1 MIRRDSEKGWIVF
14 QQHDH
19 ARLAGD
25 VMKFWGNDYFS
36 HIKPFEEVMYAV
48 NNHDLGWIEWDTY
61 PKIDKKNRYPANFM
75 EMNDEEQ
82 KKIWIKSFENGFHSH
97 GYSSAL
103 IALHFS
109 KLNESANGTN
119 CNEGG
124 SLELRKKTKNI
135 IASIFGAEYNSL
147 KDNGLSP
154 EVMINLKF
162 LQIGDIISLAL
173 CHGWR
178 SSVLKDVPSDYED
191 GTVDITLQSADGFK
205 YKITPNPFSIK
216 KLNVSICGKRLLR
229 KTFASDDALRSALSK
244 SQLEKF
250 YFTIE

>member
-1 MIRRDSEKGWIVF
+1 MIRRDLEKGWVVF
-14 QQHDH
+14 HQHDH

-25 VMKFWGNDYFS
+25 VMKFWGNEHFS
-36 HIKPFEEVMYAV
+36 SIRPFEEVMYAV

-61 PKIDKKNRYPANFM
+61 PKTDKKNRYPANFM

-82 KKIWIKSFENGFHSH
+82 KRIWIKSFENGFHSH

-109 KLNESANGTN
+109 KLNESST
-119 CNEGG
+119 CTDRDEGS
-124 SLELRKKTKNI
+124 SLELQKKTKDI

-147 KDNGLSP
+147 KDNELSP
-154 EVMINLKF
+154 EVMTNLKF

-191 GTVDITLQSADGFK
+191 GMVDITLRSADGFK
-205 YKITPNPFSIK
+205 YRIDPNPFSVK
-216 KLNVSICGKRLLR
+216 KLNVSIYGKRLLR
-229 KTFASDDALRSALSK
+229 KTFDSDDVLRTALSR